1 MALPQT
7 RAESATSNPGESTD
21 TVSPKRIMTY
31 SVYIRYKSD
40 PEKIPVHMESLKV
53 LTAKYSGFM
62 VSFRSASMEIK
73 IPAGR
78 YMEFYEAIK
87 NLDEVEYRDIHALD
101 ITDNYRNTE
110 IRLNNARK
118 LRERLE
124 ELLKKAQTVDDTI
137 SIEKELARVTETIE
151 IHEAA
156 IARYNG
162 QVDNTSF
169 HISFSKKSRPGPV
182 GWIFY
187 GLYKGIK
194 WLIVWD

>member
-1 MALPQT
+1 
-7 RAESATSNPGESTD
+7 
-21 TVSPKRIMTY
+21 
-31 SVYIRYKSD
+31 
-40 PEKIPVHMESLKV
+40 MEYLKV
-53 LTAKYSGFM
+53 LTQKYSGFL
-62 VSFRSASMEIK
+62 VSFGSDSMEIK
-73 IPAGR
+73 IPARR

-87 NLDEVEYRDIHALD
+87 NLDEVEHRDIRALD
-101 ITDNYRNTE
+101 ITENYGNTE

-118 LRERLE
+118 LRDRLE
-124 ELLKKAQTVDDTI
+124 ELLKKAQSVNDAI
-137 SIEKELARVTETIE
+137 SIETELARVTETIE
-151 IHEAA
+151 IHEAT